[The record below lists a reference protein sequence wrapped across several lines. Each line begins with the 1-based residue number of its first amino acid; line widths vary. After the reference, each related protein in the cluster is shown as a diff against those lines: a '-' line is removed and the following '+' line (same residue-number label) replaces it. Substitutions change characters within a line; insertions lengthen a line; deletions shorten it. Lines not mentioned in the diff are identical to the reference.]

1 MNYNLNVARC
11 LMQVYLLLT
20 SVDCW
25 ILKVTVLTHTHAIC
39 SKCSILGTL
48 VATGAL
54 CTYILGVS
62 CFLHCAHMCS
72 RVMCLVVLVCVWV
85 CDQKID
91 LFSTLLLKKSCLVYY
106 TTCTWNLTH
115 LRSGFL
121 HPASCIYG
129 AIHACSI
136 IVGFGILYYGM
147 PHLKAL
153 SH

>member
-1 MNYNLNVARC
+1 MYLQLTNVG
-11 LMQVYLLLT
+11 
-20 SVDCW
+20 CW
-25 ILKVTVLTHTHAIC
+25 IVKVTVLTHTHAIC

-62 CFLHCAHMCS
+62 CFLHCARMHS
-72 RVMCLVVLVCVWV
+72 RVMRLVVLVCVWV

-91 LFSTLLLKKSCLVYY
+91 LFTFEKILLSVLYY
-106 TTCTWNLTH
+106 LLMKFKH

-121 HPASCIYG
+121 HPASCTYG

-136 IVGFGILYYGM
+136 IVGSGILYYGM